1 MSLQVTEAAIWR
13 ATLLDI
19 PEVVALVTSPSG
31 IVRVFWQHV
40 PEEVEWPFVV
50 FSHVTGGIDHDAKA
64 QASDTWY
71 KVVGQTA
78 NMEQAE
84 ALANA
89 IGKLHRKM
97 PVSPID
103 GVCGYT
109 WITEM
114 TPVFDRINL
123 QNFSYFV
130 VGGLYRLRLSLGVV

>member
-1 MSLQVTEAAIWR
+1 MSLQVTEAKILR
-13 ATLLDI
+13 ATLLSI
-19 PEVVALVTSPSG
+19 PEVVSLVTSPSG

-40 PEEVEWPFVV
+40 PEEVEWPFIV
-50 FSHVTGGIDHDAKA
+50 FSHITGGLDHDAKL

-89 IGKLHRKM
+89 IGKLHRIN
-97 PVSPID
+97 PVSTIS

-130 VGGLYRLRLSLGVV
+130 VGGIYRLRLSLGVV